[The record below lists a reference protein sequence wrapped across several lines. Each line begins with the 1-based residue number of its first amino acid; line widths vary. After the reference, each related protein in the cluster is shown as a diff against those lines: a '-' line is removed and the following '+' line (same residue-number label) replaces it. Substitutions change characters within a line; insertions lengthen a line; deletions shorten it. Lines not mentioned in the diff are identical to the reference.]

1 VSRVVCG
8 YTGGQYESPT
18 SSNKQD
24 HSEALLI
31 EFNPKQLTFN
41 DLLVLWMQAHN
52 PFEPQFRSALFPT
65 SKEQREVIDKYLVM
79 VQYLRPRDRVYV
91 HIHAPTLFY
100 RADDS
105 FQKFL
110 EKRSWPTQQH
120 HHRRGSKGERRR
132 DSSSSSLK
140 AESKEHSSRSMAE
153 DTNNNWRVS
162 LMKGDDGSV
171 SVSEGTDDD
180 PPSMSVFGRWSKT
193 AGQQQQQQQQPQQA
207 PPTGR
212 NSNRRSS
219 RNMRGCLTL
228 LAATNIVSTSHS
240 AMPSSPPTTKAPRRV
255 STTEATSRMM
265 DQLLDV
271 K

>member
-91 HIHAPTLFY
+91 HIHTPTHFY

-105 FQKFL
+105 FQKFSD
-110 EKRSWPTQQH
+110 KRSWPTQT
-120 HHRRGSKGERRR
+120 HHRKGERRRGRSKGERRR

-140 AESKEHSSRSMAE
+140 AESKEDSSRSMV
-153 DTNNNWRVS
+153 DDDSNKNLRVS
-162 LMKGDDGSV
+162 LMKGDDGAV

-180 PPSMSVFGRWSKT
+180 DPPSVSVFGRWSKT
-193 AGQQQQQQQQPQQA
+193 LEQQPQQQ
-207 PPTGR
+207 PTDR
-212 NSNRRSS
+212 HNNRRSS

-240 AMPSSPPTTKAPRRV
+240 AAPPTSTTKGPRRV
-255 STTEATSRMM
+255 ATTEATSRMN
-265 DQLLDV
+265 DGSAVGQ
-271 K
+271 